1 MLISFQTETVVF
13 EECAAP
19 ITDIENMLM
28 NLAKIIEKQT
38 PMISEIL
45 SVGKSLKDETS
56 PEVLS
61 RSGAKLLK
69 LLEPFLESLVPA
81 EVIFRYIEN

>member
-1 MLISFQTETVVF
+1 MFDQCV
-13 EECAAP
+13 AP
-19 ITDIENMLM
+19 FNDVEDMLM
-28 NLAKIIEKQT
+28 SLAKSIAVQT

-56 PEVLS
+56 AEILS
-61 RSGAKLLK
+61 RSGAKLLQ

-81 EVIFRYIEN
+81 QVGQCFSNII